1 MAQRYCKVKS
11 NTGGIMA
18 IKYVPELTDTS
29 SKLILLTLQ
38 EAVCKLECM
47 EKRLTTLI
55 KHLEIITDE
64 DINNDDDQ

>member
-1 MAQRYCKVKS
+1 
-11 NTGGIMA
+11 MA